1 MKLIFALLTS
11 ILVSCELT
19 KSHTV
24 IGIYTQILDSYKAP
38 SEDYNKKAS
47 VSHNSSFIASSYVKY
62 I

>member
-19 KSHTV
+19 RNHTV
-24 IGIYTQILDSYKAP
+24 IGIHTQTLDSYKAP
-38 SEDYNKKAS
+38 SEDYSKKAS
-47 VSHNSSFIASSYVKY
+47 VTHNNSFISSSYVKY